1 MKKRRFAAILL
12 LVCLLVS
19 AFPSLAAA
27 HDPRLVDDANLL
39 TSEEQSDLE
48 QKLDTI
54 SEELQF
60 EVVIVT
66 TNTLGGKT
74 PTAYA
79 QDYYDYNN
87 YGYGSNHD
95 GILLLISME
104 DRDWEIVTTG
114 YGITAFTD
122 AGQRWIM
129 DRVLDDLSY
138 GDYAWAFDTFAD
150 QCEKYVTEARTNEPY
165 DVNHEPKEPLSVL
178 WIFGAF
184 GLGAIIA
191 LIVTMSFK
199 SQLTSV
205 KLQAAAQNYVVPG
218 SLVVANRREMFLYRN
233 VTRVRK
239 PEPQESS
246 GGGGGSSVSTGSSGT
261 SHGGSGGKF

>member
-129 DRVLDDLSY
+129 DRVLDDLSN

-150 QCEKYVTEARTNEPY
+150 QCE
-165 DVNHEPKEPLSVL
+165 
-178 WIFGAF
+178 
-184 GLGAIIA
+184 
-191 LIVTMSFK
+191 
-199 SQLTSV
+199 
-205 KLQAAAQNYVVPG
+205 
-218 SLVVANRREMFLYRN
+218 
-233 VTRVRK
+233 
-239 PEPQESS
+239 
-246 GGGGGSSVSTGSSGT
+246 
-261 SHGGSGGKF
+261 

>member
-95 GILLLISME
+95 VS
-104 DRDWEIVTTG
+104 
-114 YGITAFTD
+114 
-122 AGQRWIM
+122 
-129 DRVLDDLSY
+129 
-138 GDYAWAFDTFAD
+138 
-150 QCEKYVTEARTNEPY
+150 CC
-165 DVNHEPKEPLSVL
+165 
-178 WIFGAF
+178 
-184 GLGAIIA
+184 
-191 LIVTMSFK
+191 
-199 SQLTSV
+199 
-205 KLQAAAQNYVVPG
+205 
-218 SLVVANRREMFLYRN
+218 
-233 VTRVRK
+233 
-239 PEPQESS
+239 
-246 GGGGGSSVSTGSSGT
+246 SSVWKTGIGRSLPPDTVSRHLRMPD
-261 SHGGSGGKF
+261 SAGSWIGCWMI

>member
-129 DRVLDDLSY
+129 DRVLDDLSN

-184 GLGAIIA
+184 GAIIA